1 MRSGLKIKFLWF
13 LFFILLWEIIRVTGN
28 FSPLIFP
35 SFKSVLSSLVI
46 SFKDGEILVQLL
58 FSIVLI
64 IISLAAGTAAAFIL
78 VLGSHVSIHLDSL
91 LKSLVSIFHPL
102 PGIAILPAV
111 ILWTGTGV
119 ESVLIIVIHSVLWPM
134 VTNLH
139 TGYSSVPENYN
150 LFRKNYRINSL
161 KMFTSITM
169 PHSLPYII
177 AGLKISFARSWRALI
192 SAEMIFGA
200 AGGKGGIGWYIFS
213 KRVYMDTPGIY
224 AGLLVIIITGILIE
238 ELVFTFIENKT
249 VKKWGVISQ

>member
-1 MRSGLKIKFLWF
+1 
-13 LFFILLWEIIRVTGN
+13 
-28 FSPLIFP
+28 
-35 SFKSVLSSLVI
+35 
-46 SFKDGEILVQLL
+46 
-58 FSIVLI
+58 
-64 IISLAAGTAAAFIL
+64 
-78 VLGSHVSIHLDSL
+78 
-91 LKSLVSIFHPL
+91 
-102 PGIAILPAV
+102 
-111 ILWTGTGV
+111 
-119 ESVLIIVIHSVLWPM
+119 M

-139 TGYSSVPENYN
+139 TGYSSIPENYN
-150 LFRKNYRINSL
+150 LFRMNYRMNHL

-238 ELVFTFIENKT
+238 ELIFTFIENTT
-249 VKKWGVISQ
+249 VKKMGFNKLKLKYC